1 MIARGGC
8 AIIPRPIAGGHAAA
22 RIDVDFTHRRNDM
35 GRLTQ
40 GKSWIVLSAAAVA
53 VSFFGLSRG
62 TAARAAADDAAGV
75 KFFEEKVRPILAQNC
90 VGCHGPEKQKGGL
103 RMDTRENLIK
113 GGKDED
119 KVIKVV
125 EPGDPAKS
133 MIVEAIEYKNEDIQ
147 MPPPK
152 KNVDQ
157 KLSDDKIAILK
168 EWVKMGVPYG
178 EKPIEAPPK
187 AEK

>member
-1 MIARGGC
+1 
-8 AIIPRPIAGGHAAA
+8 
-22 RIDVDFTHRRNDM
+22 M
-35 GRLTQ
+35 GRPLTK
-40 GKSWIVLSAAAVA
+40 GKSWLVLSGVAVA
-53 VSFFGLSRG
+53 VGFLGLSRG
-62 TAARAAADDAAGV
+62 PGRAVAAADDAAGV

-90 VGCHGPEKQKGGL
+90 VGCHGPDKQKGGL
-103 RMDTRENLIK
+103 RMDTRENLLK

-133 MIVEAIEYKNEDIQ
+133 MMIEAIEYKNEDIQ

-152 KNVDQ
+152 KNVSKKLPDDQ
-157 KLSDDKIAILK
+157 IATIK

>member
-1 MIARGGC
+1 MMKG
-8 AIIPRPIAGGHAAA
+8 
-22 RIDVDFTHRRNDM
+22 T
-35 GRLTQ
+35 
-40 GKSWIVLSAAAVA
+40 SWVVVSAAAAFAVA
-53 VSFFGLSRG
+53 IFGLSRG
-62 TAARAAADDAAGV
+62 TARAAADDAAGV

-103 RMDTRENLIK
+103 RMDTRENLLK

-133 MIVEAIEYKNEDIQ
+133 LIIEAVEYKNEDLQ

-152 KNVDQ
+152 KNVSK
-157 KLSDDKIAILK
+157 KLSDEQIATLK

-178 EKPIEAPPK
+178 EKAVEAPEK

>member
-1 MIARGGC
+1 M
-8 AIIPRPIAGGHAAA
+8 PRSTKGKNRLVLSTVAAA
-22 RIDVDFTHRRNDM
+22 AIAAGVSLFALSQRV
-35 GRLTQ
+35 
-40 GKSWIVLSAAAVA
+40 VL
-53 VSFFGLSRG
+53 
-62 TAARAAADDAAGV
+62 AADDAEGV
-75 KFFEEKVRPILAQNC
+75 KFFEAKVRPILAQNC

-103 RMDTRENLIK
+103 RMDTRENLLK
-113 GGKDED
+113 GGKDEE

-133 MIVEAIEYKNEDIQ
+133 MMIEAIEYKNEDIQ

-168 EWVKMGVPYG
+168 EWVKLGVPYG